1 VSGPADGTV
10 WAHVG
15 QTFAPSHYDLL
26 IVGAGRMGAALAHT
40 LRRLA
45 PGSTLLLL
53 EEGGLPNEEG
63 ASILAPGVWHAQA
76 PGAQVP
82 GAQQTRAER
91 TRHLIGEALNVC
103 SVLELAAE
111 QESGYVPSADVLTPE
126 LAALIDPAELPYARL
141 DARGGTY
148 SVGGLTLANATAAV
162 GLGADLMLNVRAEL
176 MGPELTGAGSN
187 GIAHVRLHRLSVTNT
202 HEVIV
207 DHSVSVTAGRV
218 IVAAGA
224 VGPHLIE
231 SGLGQVSPHKVAYR
245 QTPRL
250 EVASSAASA
259 VLSCGGLLLRPRD
272 GGYTVV
278 PPIPHPD
285 PWGYVPTGGRLV
297 GVPVGL
303 RRETLDAVLKAMDGL
318 SVLAGEGL
326 VLGKSVA
333 DIPGAWLAL
342 PEGGWPLWERLDAAH
357 WLLLGGERADLTG
370 LAVAEELAQELARQL
385 PGA

>member
-1 VSGPADGTV
+1 VSGASDGTV

-15 QTFAPSHYDLL
+15 QPFTSTHYDLL
-26 IVGAGRMGAALAHT
+26 VVGAGRMGAALARL
-40 LRRLA
+40 LRQLA

-63 ASILAPGVWHAQA
+63 ASILAPGIWHSQGPA
-76 PGAQVP
+76 AQVP
-82 GAQQTRAER
+82 AAQQARAER
-91 TRHLIGEALNVC
+91 TRQLIGAALNVC
-103 SVLELAAE
+103 GVLDLAAE
-111 QESGYVPSADVLTPE
+111 QGSGYGPTADVLTPE

-148 SVGGLTLANATAAV
+148 SVGGLTLSNATAAV
-162 GLGADLMLNVRAEL
+162 SLGADLMLNVRAEL
-176 MGPELTGAGSN
+176 LGPEVAAGADG
-187 GIAHVRLHRLSVTNT
+187 AARVLLHRLSVTNT

-207 DHSVSVTAGRV
+207 DHSVTVTAGRV
-218 IVAAGA
+218 IVAAGRA
-224 VGPHLIE
+224 GPHLIE
-231 SGLGQVSPHKVAYR
+231 TGLGLVSAHRVAYR

-250 EVASSAASA
+250 EVASSAASP
-259 VLSCGGLLLRPRD
+259 VLSYAGLLLRPRD
-272 GGYTVV
+272 GGYTVI
-278 PPIPHPD
+278 PPISHPD

-326 VLGKSVA
+326 VLGRSVA

-342 PEGGWPLWERLDAAH
+342 PEGGWPLWEQLGAAH

-385 PGA
+385 ARA